1 MRNLIGFGIV
11 AVALVTSQFLDFRIS
26 LALVGIGVVLFAS
39 MSSEGEFCDYIMS
52 NGVEALVRKRYYINF
67 LPFTV
72 LAYIV
77 TLGTKDFKI
86 VWKEEYYKIN
96 LESKKDGAVKLSRNE
111 YKKLRNEQRAFYS
124 TQTLSK
130 EFMESAYS
138 VKGIGYKRKKTR
150 LIVVII
156 LALVTLMMLLAP
168 DMFTIIMVLIY
179 EAIFIPMIILW
190 APEYKDA
197 KILHNAY
204 ERAVGTSK

>member
-1 MRNLIGFGIV
+1 MRNLIGFGIM
-11 AVALVTSQFLDFRIS
+11 AVGIVTSQFVDFRFS
-26 LALVGIGVVLFAS
+26 LVLIGIGVFLFATL
-39 MSSEGEFCDYIMS
+39 SSEGVFCDYIMA
-52 NGVEALVRKRYYINF
+52 NGVEALIRKRYYLNF

-77 TLGTKDFKI
+77 TLGRKDFKI
-86 VWKEEYYKIN
+86 VWKEEYYKTS
-96 LESKKDGAVKLSRNE
+96 LESKEDEAVKLSRNE
-111 YKKLRNEQRAFYS
+111 YIKLRNEQRAFYS

-138 VKGIGYKRKKTR
+138 IKEIGYKRKKAR

-156 LALVTLMMLLAP
+156 LALLTFMMLFAP
-168 DMFTIIMVLIY
+168 DMFTIIMVLVY

-190 APEYKDA
+190 VPEYKDA